1 MINKEISHYK
11 ILKKI
16 GGGGMGVI
24 YSAIDTKL
32 NRKVALK
39 FLPPDL
45 TQDEESKKRFINE
58 AQTASKLEHP
68 NICTIYEIDETDEG
82 QIFIAMSYYEG
93 KTLKEKLNEGL
104 LSVEESINIVVQL
117 ARALSKA
124 HSKGI
129 IHRDVKPAN
138 IFITDD
144 GQVKLLDFGLAKLAS
159 ETRIT
164 RTGTTMG
171 TANYISPEQA
181 RGDIVDHRTDIW
193 SLGVVLYEML
203 AGVSPFYAD
212 NWEAVL
218 YSIFN
223 KEPDP
228 IKDIPDSLQRVVM
241 KMLEKNPADRYHSM
255 DNVIK
260 ELSVP
265 VSLPSLET
273 SKIIKIREYIV
284 DKKRRKTIIPIVS
297 LTVLTII
304 FFFLSPVL
312 FDEARASRKI
322 PLAIMFFDNNT
333 GDDSYG
339 YLSQAIPNL
348 LIASLE
354 QSKYLSVMTWERIH
368 DLLNIIDEKD
378 KDIDEETAFEICR
391 MDGREVVVLGSFTK
405 IESLFETNVK
415 VIDVHSKEVLK
426 TTSSRGEGVSSIINK
441 QIDELSRDISKGVG
455 LSERRIK
462 SMDKPITSITTS
474 SMEAYNY
481 FLRGREDSEKF
492 YFDDARKFLERA
504 VDIDST
510 FATAYIYLA
519 GTYRWL
525 GETRKMNEAYEKAKR
540 FSYKVNEKERLHIE
554 AEYASVIEKDE
565 EKYLEIKLNI
575 ANKYPKEKRVHFDLG
590 SYYSNKKMFDN
601 AIKEFKKVLELDPNY
616 APVYNLLGYL
626 YSGMGEFDMAIEY
639 FKKYANLSPGDA
651 NPFDSMAEIY
661 FVMGNFDEALSK
673 YREALDVKPDFGSE
687 WRIAYIY
694 ALMEN
699 YTESIKWIDKY
710 IEKAPSIGIKGVGYK
725 WKWLLNFWIGNYS
738 ESFTSLQKAADI
750 SKTLGNKWEIAN
762 IDWMYAVTNMHLG
775 EIELGREY
783 LKKWSD
789 YWYKQT
795 PNLTYAMAANNFR
808 LGLFDLK
815 EGKTNSAESRLSEM
829 MKAIPELEGENKE
842 MIELFYDFLS
852 SEILLKRG
860 KYNEVIERI
869 EDIQVPKIPNMV
881 GFEVLLRYNIP
892 FIRDVKVRAYAEMGE
907 LDKAI
912 GEYEQLIK
920 IDKKD
925 KDRRLIHPIYHYRL
939 AKIYELNGNKEKAIE
954 QYEKLLQI
962 WKNADESIEEK
973 RDSMERLTKLKKDT

>member
-16 GGGGMGVI
+16 GGGGMGVV

-39 FLPPDL
+39 FLPPEL

-93 KTLKEKLNEGL
+93 KTLKEKLNEGP

-117 ARALSKA
+117 AWALSKA

-138 IFITDD
+138 IFITDE

-260 ELSVP
+260 ELSAP

-273 SKIIKIREYIV
+273 SKIIKIKEYIV
-284 DKKRRKTIIPIVS
+284 DKKRRKTIIS
-297 LTVLTII
+297 LISLISLMII

-322 PLAIMFFDNNT
+322 PVAIMFFDNNT
-333 GDDSYG
+333 GDDSYN

-368 DLLNIIDEKD
+368 DLLNIRGEKD
-378 KDIDEETAFEICR
+378 KDIDEEIAFEICR

-405 IESLFETNVK
+405 TEALFETNVK
-415 VIDVHSKEVLK
+415 VIDVNSKEILK
-426 TTSSRGEGVSSIINK
+426 TASSRGEGVSSILNK
-441 QIDELSRDISKGVG
+441 QIDELSRDISEGAG

-462 SMDKPITSITTS
+462 SIDKPITSITTS

-481 FLRGREDSEKF
+481 FLRGREDLEKF

-504 VDIDST
+504 IDIDST
-510 FATAYIYLA
+510 FATAYLYLA
-519 GTYRWL
+519 LIYNWL
-525 GETRKMNEAYEKAKR
+525 GETIKMNESYEKAKE
-540 FSYKVNEKERLHIE
+540 FSYRATEKERLYIE
-554 AEYASVIEKDE
+554 SEYASIIEKDE
-565 EKYLEIKLNI
+565 KKYLKIKQEI
-575 ANKYPKEKRVHFDLG
+575 ADKYPKEKRIYRDLG
-590 SYYSNKKMFDN
+590 VYYSNKKIFDK
-601 AIKEFKKVLELDPNY
+601 ALEEFNKALKLDPNY
-616 APVYNLLGYL
+616 APVYNHLGYL
-626 YSGMGEFDMAIEY
+626 YSDMGKFNEAIEY
-639 FKKYANLSPGDA
+639 FKKYATLSPGDA

-661 FVMGNFDEALSK
+661 FIMGNLSEALSK

-694 ALMEN
+694 ALKEN

-710 IEKAPSIGIKGVGYK
+710 IDKAPSIGIEGVGYK
-725 WKWLLNFWIGNYS
+725 WKWLFNFWIGNYS
-738 ESFTSLQKAADI
+738 ESFTYLQKAADI
-750 SKTLGNKWEIAN
+750 YDTLENEWERAN
-762 IDWMYAVTNMHLG
+762 IDWDYAVTYLNLG
-775 EIELGREY
+775 KIELGREY

-789 YWYKQT
+789 FWYKET
-795 PNLTYAMAANNFR
+795 PKLTYAVAANNFR

-815 EGKTNSAESRLSEM
+815 EGKIDSAESRLPEM
-829 MKAIPELEGENKE
+829 EKVIPELEGEDRE
-842 MIELFYDFLS
+842 RIEVFYNFLN
-852 SEILLKRG
+852 SEILLSRG
-860 KYNEVIERI
+860 EYNEVIKNM
-869 EDIQVPKIPNMV
+869 EDIHIFEIPKMV
-881 GFEVLLRYNIP
+881 SFNLLLRYNLP
-892 FIRDVKVRAYAEMGE
+892 FIRDVKARAYAKMGE

-912 GEYEQLIK
+912 GEYEKLIT

-925 KDRRLIHPIYHYRL
+925 DRRLIYPLYHYRL
-939 AKIYELNGNKEKAIE
+939 AKIYEAKGNKEKAIE
-954 QYEKLLQI
+954 QYEKLLEI

-973 RDSMERLTKLKKDT
+973 RDAMVRLAKIKRDT